1 MKKTLFLVMGLSLA
15 LSACMPAFLQSNA
28 NPTPQ
33 VDLNA
38 TAAVLVTAS
47 LVGSLPS
54 PTIEP
59 SNTPVVTTATSA
71 DTQVPPV
78 TPSETQTLTTTIGL
92 SETPTLTS
100 TGNLPTPTPSAT
112 LNPSLNATPSTTPHP
127 QHFGTMPPFLPSG
140 NITLINRSKAQAYIS
155 LQCTTK
161 EGFVTIIEYPVRGPV
176 NVKAPAG
183 KYVFVAWVGGR
194 KMVGN
199 FALDKDGELTIKL
212 YKDKVVVGK

>member
-1 MKKTLFLVMGLSLA
+1 MKKTLFLAMGLSWV
-15 LSACMPAFLQSNA
+15 LSACMPAFLQPTA
-28 NPTPQ
+28 NPAPP

-47 LVGSLPS
+47 LGALPS

-71 DTQVPPV
+71 DTPVPPV
-78 TPSETQTLTTTIGL
+78 TPSETQTLTATIGM
-92 SETPTLTS
+92 SDTPTLTPAG
-100 TGNLPTPTPSAT
+100 TLPTQTPSAT
-112 LNPSLNATPSTTPHP
+112 LNPVLNATPSTTPHP
-127 QHFGTMPPFLPSG
+127 QHFGTMPPFLPFG
-140 NITLINRSKAQAYIS
+140 TIKLINRSKAEAYIS

-176 NVKAPAG
+176 DVKAPAG
-183 KYVFVAWVGGR
+183 KYIFVAWVGGR
-194 KMVGN
+194 EMVGN
-199 FALDKDGELTIKL
+199 FSLDKSGELTIKL

>member
-15 LSACMPAFLQSNA
+15 LSACMPAFLQPTV
-28 NPTPQ
+28 NPTSQ

-47 LVGSLPS
+47 LAGALPS

-71 DTQVPPV
+71 ATQVPPV
-78 TPSETQTLTTTIGL
+78 TPSETQTLTATIGM
-92 SETPTLTS
+92 SDTPTLAS
-100 TGNLPTPTPSAT
+100 AGVLPSAT
-112 LNPSLNATPSTTPHP
+112 LNPVTNATSSTTPHP
-127 QHFGTMPPFLPSG
+127 QHFGTMPPFLPFG